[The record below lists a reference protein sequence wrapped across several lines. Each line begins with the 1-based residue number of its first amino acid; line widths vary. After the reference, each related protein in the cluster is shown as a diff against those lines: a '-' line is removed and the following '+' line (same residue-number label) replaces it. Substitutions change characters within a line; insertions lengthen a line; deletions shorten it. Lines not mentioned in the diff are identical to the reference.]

1 MIKPSTEEN
10 GNMKWNSENGYVDY
24 TSSLELVKTIL
35 GIGVVDF
42 EVRQELAPY
51 LTYIMKYLSKELV
64 LLGETDIKEK
74 LQKIFDIHSDGADLI
89 VDNNAETLADL
100 IGIDTTPI
108 ETESEEEINYNQD
121 RFIFSWTNILSC
133 LVTRLRIMYASLLED
148 PITQGCPCGCGI
160 GETQKDWEKYT
171 SGVWPEDEEY
181 SNYSLGTT
189 TSWRVTSSIPE
200 CTCRYRMN

>member
-1 MIKPSTEEN
+1 
-10 GNMKWNSENGYVDY
+10 MKWNSENGYVDY

-148 PITQGCPCGCGI
+148 PIAQGCPCECGI
-160 GETQKDWEKYT
+160 GETRKDWEKYI

-181 SNYSLGTT
+181 SNYSLETT
-189 TSWRVTSSIPE
+189 ASWRVTSSIPE
-200 CTCRYRMN
+200 CTCKYRMN